1 MVGSNPA
8 VDKNLLNELSRL
20 LDPNGD
26 DSYLKKTEFVEI
38 GIKAGKFE

>member
-8 VDKNLLNELSRL
+8 VDKSLLKELSRL

-38 GIKAGKFE
+38 GIKVGRFK